1 MEGCC
6 NNCAMINVH
15 KGNNYFAVDNRKYG
29 TMSSRGMKNA
39 RALTQAR
46 AFFIIVGY

>member
-6 NNCAMINVH
+6 KYYAMIIEY

>member
-1 MEGCC
+1 
-6 NNCAMINVH
+6 VY

-29 TMSSRGMKNA
+29 TMTSTAMKNA

-46 AFFIIVGY
+46 AFFIIVGC